1 MGQNPGSGKYH
12 IELTQTFKMRPKDF
26 SARDDGGKFDF
37 NKTPLALPVTMKNT
51 TEGAYGS
58 ITGYKSGT

>member
-37 NKTPLALPVTMKNT
+37 NKTPLALPGTKVVFHEKTNRSRT
-51 TEGAYGS
+51 YGQHRV
-58 ITGYKSGT
+58 